1 MIHPILSGKE
11 WTIYD
16 FKNKIF
22 HFHIKD
28 AKFYPDK
35 YDEAGIFASP
45 LEYHVPKLPG
55 LGDIEWGGVV
65 SALNDIGYNGAAV
78 IEIED
83 RAYEGSLEMRKKS
96 ILLSRDFMRQYIR

>member
-1 MIHPILSGKE
+1 M
-11 WTIYD
+11 
-16 FKNKIF
+16 
-22 HFHIKD
+22 
-28 AKFYPDK
+28 
-35 YDEAGIFASP
+35 
-45 LEYHVPKLPG
+45 
-55 LGDIEWGGVV
+55 